1 MEVTKYWLVK
11 SEGNFKNPNLA
22 DLRSTH
28 YFCGWY
34 TALEEERDPTGLASG
49 TCSRGSF
56 YDKEITI
63 MLHHQNLLQIF
74 NLGCQ
79 VKLKLFFYFPK
90 GEIMNLVLFPNYS

>member
-1 MEVTKYWLVK
+1 
-11 SEGNFKNPNLA
+11 
-22 DLRSTH
+22 
-28 YFCGWY
+28 
-34 TALEEERDPTGLASG
+34 
-49 TCSRGSF
+49 
-56 YDKEITI
+56 